1 MMTEVIVLYI
11 LRAIVTILGIIE
23 ANIALKY
30 FNQKALGMQTI
41 FDEMIKDKIYLSL
54 LSCAFTIVMDVILE
68 YAIPLNHFVA
78 VPIFLCHQIIIISEL
93 WQLIVIAIIRYLSV
107 FHHPLLNIVDES
119 LLKRMTR
126 IFVVFMS
133 TLLELI
139 GDLDNSNLYI
149 LLTGNFKISDNL
161 IHSKPI
167 LCATLLCTTISI
179 FTHRKIEKFK
189 KHVDSQRNFDQLE
202 EGEESQEINS
212 IDCELGNKGTT
223 TGRILVAIGCIIN
236 VIIIIYMFIK
246 IEDHAIRRLEALLLI
261 HFFNLNVIPMILVMR
276 NETIFNFFKNELKMY
291 SLFILY
297 YPLLVFNVISS
308 NNQE

>member
-1 MMTEVIVLYI
+1 MV
-11 LRAIVTILGIIE
+11 

-41 FDEMIKDKIYLSL
+41 LDEMIKDKIYLSL
-54 LSCAFTIVMDVILE
+54 LSCAFTIVMDVTLE
-68 YAIPLNHFVA
+68 YAIPLSHFAA
-78 VPIFLCHQIIIISEL
+78 VPIFLCHQVIIISEL

-133 TLLELI
+133 TLLELM
-139 GDLDNSNLYI
+139 GDLDNSNLFI
-149 LLTGNFKISDNL
+149 LLTGKFKINDNL
-161 IHSKPI
+161 LHSKPI
-167 LCATLLCTTISI
+167 LFANLLCTTISI

-189 KHVDSQRNFDQLE
+189 KHVDSQRNFDRFE
-202 EGEESQEINS
+202 EEEDSQEMNTM
-212 IDCELGNKGTT
+212 DCELGTKGTT

-236 VIIIIYMFIK
+236 TIIIIYMFIK
-246 IEDHAIRRLEALLLI
+246 VKDHAIRRLEALLLI

-276 NETIFNFFKNELKMY
+276 NENIFNFFKNEIKMY
-291 SLFILY
+291 SLFILH

>member
-11 LRAIVTILGIIE
+11 LRAIVTILGIMV

-41 FDEMIKDKIYLSL
+41 LDEMIKDKIYLSL
-54 LSCAFTIVMDVILE
+54 LSCAFTIVMDVTLE
-68 YAIPLNHFVA
+68 YAIPLSHFAA
-78 VPIFLCHQIIIISEL
+78 VSIFLCHQVIIISEL

-107 FHHPLLNIVDES
+107 FYHPLLNIVDES

-126 IFVVFMS
+126 IFVVFML
-133 TLLELI
+133 TILELI
-139 GDLDNSNLYI
+139 GDLDNTNLYI
-149 LLTGNFKISDNL
+149 LLTGKFKSSDSL

-167 LCATLLCTTISI
+167 LCATLLCTSISI

-202 EGEESQEINS
+202 DGEESQEINTM
-212 IDCELGNKGTT
+212 DCELGTTT

-236 VIIIIYMFIK
+236 TIIIIYMFIK
-246 IEDHAIRRLEALLLI
+246 VKDHAIRRLEALLLI

-276 NETIFNFFKNELKMY
+276 NENIFNFFKNEIKMY
-291 SLFILY
+291 SLFILH
-297 YPLLVFNVISS
+297 YPLLVLM
-308 NNQE
+308 

>member
-1 MMTEVIVLYI
+1 MTEVIVLYI
-11 LRAIVTILGIIE
+11 LRAIVTILGIME

-133 TLLELI
+133 TVLELM
-139 GDLDNSNLYI
+139 GDLDNSNLFI
-149 LLTGNFKISDNL
+149 LLTGKFKINDNL
-161 IHSKPI
+161 LHSKPI
-167 LCATLLCTTISI
+167 LFANLLCTTISI
-179 FTHRKIEKFK
+179 FTHHKIEKFK
-189 KHVDSQRNFDQLE
+189 KHVDSQRNFDRLE
-202 EGEESQEINS
+202 EEEESQEMNTM
-212 IDCELGNKGTT
+212 DCELGTKGTT

-276 NETIFNFFKNELKMY
+276 NENIFNFFKNEIKMY
-291 SLFILY
+291 SLFILH